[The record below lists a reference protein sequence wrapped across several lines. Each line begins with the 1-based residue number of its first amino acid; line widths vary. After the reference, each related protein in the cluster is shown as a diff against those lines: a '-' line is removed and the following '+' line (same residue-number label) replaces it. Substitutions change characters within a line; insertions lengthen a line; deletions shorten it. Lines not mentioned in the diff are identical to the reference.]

1 MDVTERIENIIGPT
15 IEDMG
20 FDIVRIQLSGAQR
33 VRLQI
38 MIERKDGAPIVVDD
52 CAEVSRASSALLDV
66 DDPIST
72 AYTLEV
78 SSPGLDRPLVKLKDF
93 ERFSGYEARIETHV
107 AVDGR
112 KRFSGRLL
120 GVCGSTVRISCDGE
134 DYDVA
139 FEDIHRAKLL
149 LTDELLAEAQRI
161 GN

>member
-1 MDVTERIENIIGPT
+1 MDVTDRIEKIIGPT

-20 FDIVRIQLSGAQR
+20 FDIVRIQISGAQR

-38 MIERKDGAPIVVDD
+38 MVERKDGAPIVVDD
-52 CAEVSRASSALLDV
+52 CADVSRATSALLDV
-66 DDPIST
+66 DDPISA

-93 ERFSGYEARIETHV
+93 ERFCGYEVRIETHDLV
-107 AVDGR
+107 AGR

-120 GVCGSTVRISCDGE
+120 GVEGSTVRISCEGE
-134 DYDVA
+134 DYELA

-149 LTDELLAEAQRI
+149 MTDELLAEAQQI

>member
-1 MDVTERIENIIGPT
+1 MDVTDRIEKIIGPT

-20 FDIVRIQLSGAQR
+20 FDIVRIQLSGTQR

-38 MIERKDGAPIVVDD
+38 MVERKDGAPIVVDD
-52 CAEVSRASSALLDV
+52 CADVSRATSALLDV
-66 DDPIST
+66 DDPISA

-93 ERFSGYEARIETHV
+93 ERFCGYEVRIETHDLV
-107 AVDGR
+107 AGR

-120 GVCGSTVRISCDGE
+120 SVDGSTVRIACEGE
-134 DYDVA
+134 DYDLA

-149 LTDELLAEAQRI
+149 MTDELLAEAQQI